1 MALAQP
7 DTLVRSPVAATA
19 RPGSDTTLAPAGQAP
34 VAVADFLSLLGTL
47 SAAPAVAAPAL
58 PALPT
63 TPESTVQSEELAS
76 EALTAAD
83 PAALQAS
90 MAQWLAALQSP
101 VAAPLPLP
109 PPSPSSSA
117 PAPAAAPAVQ
127 AAPAPGLLAGLAT
140 APLPALLPAPAA
152 TATAT
157 ASADAPASSLQDSA
171 WAGLLKAGS
180 EPLGQDADQ
189 GGRGQGEGG
198 DASQGRQA
206 LLAGLGL
213 TALPAA
219 DAGAL
224 PAFPAA
230 LQAQSLTTA
239 PAPTSIAAPDALLQP
254 RLHETVGGEGWAREL
269 GARLTLMAAKG
280 DQSGSLRL
288 SPEHLGP
295 LEVQITVTDEQV
307 SVQFGATHADTRAA
321 LQEALP
327 RLRELFA
334 GAGLQLSDAGVSR
347 ETPRQT
353 PPTQA
358 ARTGSGSASTDATAV
373 NLDLRGQPT
382 VRHLGVLD
390 TYA

>member
-117 PAPAAAPAVQ
+117 PEPAAAPAVQ

-140 APLPALLPAPAA
+140 APLPALLPAPA
-152 TATAT
+152 AT